1 MTSFIEKESRNY
13 GKRICLVCGTT
24 FDAKYA
30 AQLTC
35 CDECRK
41 MRGNMLKST
50 REKMQRKEVGEL
62 KNEIIVLRNEVRQL
76 RQENQDLHEQLTLC
90 GVRL

>member
-1 MTSFIEKESRNY
+1 MTKESSHNY
-13 GKRICLVCGTT
+13 GKRICLVCGTI
-24 FDAKYA
+24 FDATYA

-35 CDECRK
+35 CEACRK
-41 MRGNMLKST
+41 RRENRLKST
-50 REKMQRKEVGEL
+50 REKMHRKEFGEL

-76 RQENQDLHEQLTLC
+76 RQENQDLHEQLALC

>member
-1 MTSFIEKESRNY
+1 MMDY
-13 GKRICLVCGTT
+13 GKRTCRVCGTT

-35 CDECRK
+35 CEACRK
-41 MRGNMLKST
+41 RRENRLKST
-50 REKMQRKEVGEL
+50 REKMRRKEFGEL
-62 KNEIIVLRNEVRQL
+62 KGEVIVLRNEVRQL
-76 RQENQDLHEQLTLC
+76 RQENRDLHEQLALC